1 MSSLPVGLPAPAP
14 TIDRDRGLVKYEASR
29 TCWNFL
35 EDDDTFVKGIMGPI
49 GSGKSV
55 CCCWNLFNWAM
66 TQHAN
71 HDGIRRSR
79 WAIIRNTYRELE
91 DTTLQTWFDW
101 FPRDLGVFREAKMTH
116 VMSIDQADGTQV
128 QAEFLF
134 RALDRP
140 DDIKKLLSLELSGA
154 WINEAREVP
163 LAILDMLQ
171 GRVARFPPMREGG
184 PRISNIICDTNPP
197 DEDHWWYRMFEEK
210 KPKGWKL
217 YKQPSALAPDAENLK
232 HLHPQYYQRLM
243 ANKTEEWIKVYVRGM
258 YGFVKDGKPIYP
270 EYNDSVHVA
279 DDFIEYN
286 PDLTLWVG
294 LDFGLTPAA
303 LFAQRDPVD
312 GQWQILDELV
322 TDDMGAE
329 RFSEEL
335 ARDLRQPEYRDAVE
349 VQIWGDPAGDN
360 RAETDER
367 TPYDILAANGIHASP
382 AKTPGNPNDPILRR
396 EAVAHNLTRLT
407 HLGRPRLII
416 SPKAKMFRKGMAGRY
431 CYRRLK
437 VSGDERYVDK
447 PDKGIYSH
455 ICEAGQY
462 LMIGAGEDDH
472 VLGTT
477 PLAGSRV
484 VKPSVNHS
492 RRKKNKTIKMPVVT
506 HRPSR
511 RRLDR

>member
-1 MSSLPVGLPAPAP
+1 MASMTAELLNTISSTNAAAQ
-14 TIDRDRGLVKYEASR
+14 RDLGIINYQASK
-29 TCWNFL
+29 TCWAFL
-35 EDDDTFVKGIMGPI
+35 EDDETFVKGIMGPI

-55 CCCWNLFNWAM
+55 ASCWNLFKWAQM
-66 TQHAN
+66 Q
-71 HDGIRRSR
+71 DVYKGVRRSR

-101 FPRDLGVFREAKMTH
+101 FPRDLGLFRESKMSHT
-116 VMSIDQADGTQV
+116 IRIENTDGTTMH
-128 QAEFLF
+128 AEFLF

-154 WINEAREVP
+154 WINEARETP

-184 PRISNIICDTNPP
+184 PTISNIILDTNPP
-197 DEDHWWYRMFEEK
+197 DEDHWFYKMFEEK
-210 KPKGWKL
+210 KPAGWKL
-217 YKQPSALAPDAENLK
+217 YKQPSALAPNAENLDN
-232 HLHPQYYQRLM
+232 LHPKYYQRLM
-243 ANKTEEWIKVYVRGM
+243 ANKTDEWIKVYVRGM

-270 EYNDSVHVA
+270 EYNDTVHVS

-286 PDLTLWVG
+286 PELTLWVG

-303 LFAQRDPVD
+303 LLAQRDPLD
-312 GQWQILDELV
+312 GQWQILDEVV

-335 ARDLRQPEYRDAVE
+335 NRKLREAEYRDATE
-349 VQIWGDPAGDN
+349 IQIFGDPSGDT

-367 TPYDILAANGIHASP
+367 TPYDILAANDIHASP
-382 AKTPGNPNDPILRR
+382 AHTNDPVIRR
-396 EAVAHNLTRLT
+396 EAVAHQLTRLT

-437 VSGDERYVDK
+437 VSGEERYVDK
-447 PDKGIYSH
+447 PDKNIYSH

-462 LMIGAGEDDH
+462 LMLGAGEDSH
-472 VLGTT
+472 VLNTSSGM
-477 PLAGSRV
+477 SKNRV
-484 VKPSVNHS
+484 VKPSVNHTR
-492 RRKKNKTIKMPVVT
+492 RRKKKPISMPVV
-506 HRPSR
+506 HHKSVRSR
-511 RRLDR
+511 R

>member
-66 TQHAN
+66 TQHPN
-71 HDGIRRSR
+71 HNKIRRSR

-197 DEDHWWYRMFEEK
+197 DEDHWWFNESR
-210 KPKGWKL
+210 
-217 YKQPSALAPDAENLK
+217 
-232 HLHPQYYQRLM
+232 
-243 ANKTEEWIKVYVRGM
+243 NK
-258 YGFVKDGKPIYP
+258 
-270 EYNDSVHVA
+270 
-279 DDFIEYN
+279 DD
-286 PDLTLWVG
+286 
-294 LDFGLTPAA
+294 
-303 LFAQRDPVD
+303 Q
-312 GQWQILDELV
+312 
-322 TDDMGAE
+322 
-329 RFSEEL
+329 
-335 ARDLRQPEYRDAVE
+335 
-349 VQIWGDPAGDN
+349 
-360 RAETDER
+360 
-367 TPYDILAANGIHASP
+367 ASMQ
-382 AKTPGNPNDPILRR
+382 
-396 EAVAHNLTRLT
+396 E
-407 HLGRPRLII
+407 
-416 SPKAKMFRKGMAGRY
+416 
-431 CYRRLK
+431 
-437 VSGDERYVDK
+437 
-447 PDKGIYSH
+447 
-455 ICEAGQY
+455 
-462 LMIGAGEDDH
+462 
-472 VLGTT
+472 
-477 PLAGSRV
+477 
-484 VKPSVNHS
+484 
-492 RRKKNKTIKMPVVT
+492 
-506 HRPSR
+506 
-511 RRLDR
+511 